1 MHQSN
6 VSFVYKEKRE
16 EIIFKIFVKSY
27 LSCLNK
33 RPCAGR
39 PFVHDFFRH
48 ETSPILPIPVRQWAA
63 TVWRPKTNYTWALV
77 KNKVQSRLY

>member
-33 RPCAGR
+33 IPCAGR
-39 PFVHDFFRH
+39 PFVHDFFVH
-48 ETSPILPIPVRQWAA
+48 ETSPILPIPVRPNNQLHWG
-63 TVWRPKTNYTWALV
+63 LSQE
-77 KNKVQSRLY
+77 QSTTQIILILYFVM